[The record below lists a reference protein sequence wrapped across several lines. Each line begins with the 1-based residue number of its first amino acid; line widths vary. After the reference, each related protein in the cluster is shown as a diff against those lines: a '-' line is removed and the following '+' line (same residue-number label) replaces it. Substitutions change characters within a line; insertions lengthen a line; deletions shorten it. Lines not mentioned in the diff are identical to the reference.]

1 MKGNSGKIF
10 ITKKA
15 LFKII
20 FSISLFSY
28 ILFKAQITAIGQVI
42 GAANLKY
49 YIVAVL
55 LYIAAQPLRAMR
67 WNMLLHAK
75 GVVVSPVKLLFLC
88 FVGSFF
94 SSILPTIVGGD
105 LVRGYYVFRET
116 NAHDVSFASIIVDRL
131 CGLLVVILFGLAA
144 TGYFL
149 AVSGWSSLTIASLVV
164 CGITS
169 LFILLACNY
178 SLMARLARLFE
189 TVRRWGIVQRLK
201 EIYHAT
207 LQYRS
212 DWPVLARC
220 LVLSVTY
227 EFIIIYLHYLL
238 AQSLGWRIPFTVFI
252 LAVPL
257 ITIVS
262 MLPVSV
268 GGLGVREGATVMF
281 FSPYAISAAN
291 AVSIS
296 LLSYS
301 IALVAG
307 AVGGIAYVFMP
318 LRAGATDKTRG

>member
-1 MKGNSGKIF
+1 MKRKSAKIF
-10 ITKKA
+10 ITKNM
-15 LFKII
+15 LVKII

-42 GAANLKY
+42 GGANLKY
-49 YIVAVL
+49 YIVAVV

-67 WNMLLHAK
+67 WHMLLQNK
-75 GVVVSPVKLLFLC
+75 GVVVSPVTLLFLC

-105 LVRGYYVFRET
+105 LIRGYYVFRET

-149 AVSGWSSLTIASLVV
+149 AVSGWSSLTTASVVV
-164 CGITS
+164 CGITV
-169 LFILLACNY
+169 LFVLLACNY
-178 SLMARLARLFE
+178 SFMARFARLFV
-189 TVRRWGIVQRLK
+189 TLRHWGISQRLK
-201 EIYHAT
+201 EIYQAT

-212 DWPVLARC
+212 DWPLLARC
-220 LVLSVTY
+220 LLLSVMY
-227 EFIIIYLHYLL
+227 EFIIIYIHYLL

-262 MLPVSV
+262 ILPVSV
-268 GGLGVREGATVMF
+268 GGLGVREGATAIVF
-281 FSPYAISAAN
+281 APYAISVAN

-307 AVGGIAYVFMP
+307 AVGGMAYVLIP
-318 LRAGATDKTRG
+318 LRALSPNK